1 MISTKLRKWFWGS
14 LVGLNTFLFIM
25 SMQMDNKDLATVN
38 ILSALGCW
46 VGYFIA
52 EKDHEK
58 ESENGD

>member
-1 MISTKLRKWFWGS
+1 
-14 LVGLNTFLFIM
+14 
-25 SMQMDNKDLATVN
+25 MDNKDLATVN

-58 ESENGD
+58 ENENGD